1 MKTHRQISVALL
13 LCLASAGA
21 PAREERVGVNDGKGD
36 PARWSE
42 PADTPQKKTHAAMKE
57 AAAAQAEALAECRS
71 LRAERKSCEAAAREQ
86 YRADALAARALLS
99 QPVQQ

>member
-1 MKTHRQISVALL
+1 MNRQIAVALL
-13 LCLASAGA
+13 LCFASAGA
-21 PAREERVGVNDGKGD
+21 HALEEHVGINAEKGD

-42 PADTPQKKTHAAMKE
+42 PANTPQKKTLAAMKE
-57 AAAAQAEALAECRS
+57 AAAAQAEALAECRA
-71 LRAERKSCEAAAREQ
+71 LRAERKTCEAAAREQ